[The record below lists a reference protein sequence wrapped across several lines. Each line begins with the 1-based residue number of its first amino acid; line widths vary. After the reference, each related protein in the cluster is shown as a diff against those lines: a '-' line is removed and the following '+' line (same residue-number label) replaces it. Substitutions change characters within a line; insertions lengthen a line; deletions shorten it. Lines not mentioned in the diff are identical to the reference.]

1 MSFSSRIDVQF
12 RIPYS
17 YPVFLT
23 DGLFSAPGISG
34 NGENLSAAEYLKTQK
49 NSVADLI
56 VDEGVVAKVTDRLQA
71 FKSFFE
77 IEDALVLTGGEAI
90 KEQPDIVDKLHQRWL
105 GKELDRHKQVVIIG
119 GGAVLDAAGFAASL
133 FHRGMGHI
141 RMPSTVLA
149 QNDAGVGVK
158 NGVNK
163 FEQKNF
169 VGCFKP
175 PTAVINDYQLL
186 STLEDQDFYSG
197 YAEAV
202 KVALIRSPAFY
213 SWLTHNSEAL
223 ASKKPEQVKYLI
235 ALCAQLHLN
244 QISQGGDPFEEGSA
258 RPLDFGHWLGH
269 RLEVLT
275 NHQLTHGEAVAIG
288 IASDTALSVELGLL
302 EAEHLNQVVS
312 LLRGLKLPVFH
323 ELVSAACETP
333 QSESFLKLYK
343 GLEDFRQHLGGQLS
357 IELLKGLGKGFAVNE
372 IKPEQVLS
380 AFRRVAG
387 LC

>member
-56 VDEGVVAKVTDRLQA
+56 VDEGVVAKVPDRLQA

-105 GKELDRHKQVVIIG
+105 GKELDRHKQVLIIG

-149 QNDAGVGVK
+149 QN
-158 NGVNK
+158 
-163 FEQKNF
+163 
-169 VGCFKP
+169 
-175 PTAVINDYQLL
+175 
-186 STLEDQDFYSG
+186 S
-197 YAEAV
+197 
-202 KVALIRSPAFY
+202 
-213 SWLTHNSEAL
+213 
-223 ASKKPEQVKYLI
+223 
-235 ALCAQLHLN
+235 
-244 QISQGGDPFEEGSA
+244 IS
-258 RPLDFGHWLGH
+258 
-269 RLEVLT
+269 
-275 NHQLTHGEAVAIG
+275 
-288 IASDTALSVELGLL
+288 
-302 EAEHLNQVVS
+302 
-312 LLRGLKLPVFH
+312 
-323 ELVSAACETP
+323 
-333 QSESFLKLYK
+333 LY
-343 GLEDFRQHLGGQLS
+343 
-357 IELLKGLGKGFAVNE
+357 
-372 IKPEQVLS
+372 
-380 AFRRVAG
+380 
-387 LC
+387 